1 MLETVT
7 ASGSVPLAEL
17 VAGAARVVLAG
28 HPRPMAQALP
38 GSSNVWRPKEL
49 LLELARAELA
59 EAGIPSVTTN
69 PHFLKTTEW
78 ASDLAV
84 LHCSALELTCPVPI
98 ARNIQLIDGE
108 DLLGLAEERRQGD
121 AHGIR
126 RQRAM
131 LMERLASVALAPA
144 ANTLLP
150 AARHR
155 PLRLASLLRQA
166 PRLPAEGARPVQWMP
181 CDLETGPYN
190 FLRLKQ
196 QPKLATSHVRVLVE
210 TVARGGKPAMVAFA
224 TPLAMG
230 DLCAAIRAFAAMLP
244 SAPET
249 ALLVF
254 CFGTP
259 EDILGALNE
268 KPQLAFFGDN
278 FRCPNIRF
286 LFAPFAAA
294 DLIHAVR
301 SATACIDTCH
311 GGLLDAMAEALG
323 VGNRLIVSA
332 DGSFDAW
339 RGGVPQQTGISW
351 AEVLEPAALNGRH
364 HKTGRAAERQLV
376 SAFREML

>member
-7 ASGSVPLAEL
+7 SSGSVPLAEL
-17 VAGAARVVLAG
+17 VDGAARVVLAG
-28 HPRPMAQALP
+28 HPRPMAQAVP
-38 GSSNVWRPKEL
+38 GSSTVWRPKEL

-59 EAGIPSVTTN
+59 EAGIPTVTTN
-69 PHFLKTTEW
+69 PHFLKTSEW
-78 ASDLAV
+78 TRDLAV

-98 ARNIQLIDGE
+98 ARNVQLIDGE
-108 DLLGLAEERRQGD
+108 DLLGLAEERRHGEPE
-121 AHGIR
+121 GIR
-126 RQRAM
+126 RQRAI
-131 LMERLASVALAPA
+131 LMDRLASVVLAPA

-155 PLRLASLLRQA
+155 PLRLGSLLRQA
-166 PRLPAEGARPVQWMP
+166 PKLPQDGARPVQWMP

-196 QPKLATSHVRVLVE
+196 QPKLATSHVRVLVD
-210 TVARGGKPAMVAFA
+210 TVARGGRPALVAFA

-230 DLCAAIRAFAAMLP
+230 DLCAALRAFAAVV
-244 SAPET
+244 SRSPET
-249 ALLVF
+249 VLLVF

-259 EDILGALNE
+259 DDIIGALNE

-301 SATACIDTCH
+301 SATGCIDTCH
-311 GGLLDAMAEALG
+311 GGLLDALAEALG
-323 VGNRLIVSA
+323 VGNRLIVTA

-339 RGGVPQQTGISW
+339 RGGVPQQTGIRW
-351 AEVLEPAALNGRH
+351 AEILEPAALNGRH
-364 HKTGRAAERQLV
+364 HKTGRAAERELV
-376 SAFREML
+376 TAFAAML